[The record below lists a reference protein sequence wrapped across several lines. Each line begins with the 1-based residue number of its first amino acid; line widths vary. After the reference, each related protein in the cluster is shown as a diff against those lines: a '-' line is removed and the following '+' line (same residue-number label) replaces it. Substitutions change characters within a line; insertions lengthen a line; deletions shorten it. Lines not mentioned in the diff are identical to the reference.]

1 MTLSTVLLGDL
12 LLLVM
17 AGWIISSAHS
27 RGELC
32 DGASVW
38 CDGRAD
44 PTPAEWSAEM
54 SFRSGVAYTSSATV
68 TLILLVIA
76 AVAWRRHRRDIAL
89 VQILPL
95 LLVAVFAITWTPFTP
110 V

>member
-1 MTLSTVLLGDL
+1 M
-12 LLLVM
+12 
-17 AGWIISSAHS
+17 
-27 RGELC
+27 
-32 DGASVW
+32 
-38 CDGRAD
+38 
-44 PTPAEWSAEM
+44 
-54 SFRSGVAYTSSATV
+54 